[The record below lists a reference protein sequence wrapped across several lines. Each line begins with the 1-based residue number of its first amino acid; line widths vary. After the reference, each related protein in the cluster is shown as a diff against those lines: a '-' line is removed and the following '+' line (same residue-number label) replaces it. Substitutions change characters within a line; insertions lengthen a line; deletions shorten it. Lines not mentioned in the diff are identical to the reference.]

1 MYDVSI
7 LVHPSFFEIRD
18 HVISNVRLAFL
29 PSSIVRAA
37 PKSENVD
44 LGVANLMIHNHMSHN
59 QAKNGYLVFYIGQ
72 QSILKRPKKIF
83 KRPLLTFLKTKK
95 IVENIFLEFLLPY

>member
-59 QAKNGYLVFYIGQ
+59 QVKKWVLSFIYRAAIYL
-72 QSILKRPKKIF
+72 KCPKKFF

-95 IVENIFLEFLLPY
+95 IVVNIF